1 MNEQTPDEP
10 QSSESPAGANDP
22 QPRHPA
28 VPSEPSPDATAAGQP
43 GAAGASEPKRGRG
56 ILKPILVGTGA
67 AFVVLAVAGVGM
79 SIADAVA
86 GSDDEPT
93 GTQPAASAPAQPT
106 APAPTPSAS
115 SGADDGS
122 SDDDGS
128 DDSPDDDSS
137 VGGAPSEPTDL
148 VSAIDAA
155 IRAAGGGAAT
165 SIDVEDQG
173 WEVDVRLEDGTEV
186 DVRVPVS
193 GDPVVR
199 ADDDDRSS
207 DAPLDPARIAD
218 ISEAAIAAAGG
229 GVVVSIETDDDGRA
243 RFEVEVVQG
252 DDDVDVELAD
262 DLTVVAV
269 DR

>member
-1 MNEQTPDEP
+1 MNENLNDP
-10 QSSESPAGANDP
+10 QSPQGDANDP
-22 QPRHPA
+22 QPRHPEA
-28 VPSEPSPDATAAGQP
+28 QNEPSTDATATEQHD
-43 GAAGASEPKRGRG
+43 AAAASEPKRGRG

-79 SIADAVA
+79 SIADAV
-86 GSDDEPT
+86 SDGDDDQD
-93 GTQPAASAPAQPT
+93 GTQPSASAPVQSG
-106 APAPTPSAS
+106 APAPSAS
-115 SGADDGS
+115 SDA
-122 SDDDGS
+122 
-128 DDSPDDDSS
+128 DDDSS
-137 VGGAPSEPTDL
+137 GDDSSGDDSSAAVPSTSTDL
-148 VSAIDAA
+148 VAAIDAA

-165 SIDVEDQG
+165 SIDVEGQG
-173 WEVDVRLEDGTEV
+173 WEVDVRLDDGTEV

-229 GVVVSIETDDDGRA
+229 GVVVSIETEDDGQV
-243 RFEVEVVQG
+243 RFEVEVEVEVAQG
-252 DDDVDVELAD
+252 GDDVDVELAD
-262 DLTVVAV
+262 DLAVVAV